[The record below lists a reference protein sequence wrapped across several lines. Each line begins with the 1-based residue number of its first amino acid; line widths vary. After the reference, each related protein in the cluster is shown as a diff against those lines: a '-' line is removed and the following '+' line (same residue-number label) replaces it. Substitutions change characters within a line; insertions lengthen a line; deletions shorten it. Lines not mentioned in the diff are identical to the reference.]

1 MSDERRAETEH
12 LIALELDR
20 PSVYMGGPSMAS
32 RRKAKAI
39 LVILDRLRD
48 ARGDD
53 EGKRD
58 IMDVFRS
65 DEAMRAFGVDRSPQ
79 DKDHETSDAVRGDLH
94 GTPGEWPERQP
105 MATSGSGTPQAQPAR
120 GRQSAQDEDH
130 EA

>member
-79 DKDHETSDAVRGDLH
+79 DKDHRGPAVRAARPMCRSPGRRRALGDV
-94 GTPGEWPERQP
+94 
-105 MATSGSGTPQAQPAR
+105 MAHRRLRSAR
-120 GRQSAQDEDH
+120 MGGRVDQQLLP
-130 EA
+130 